1 MRQYYEQDMN
11 LYGVYGYGVEGG
23 DIQLPEK
30 TKQMGAVDGQMRIY
44 IEDYVYTYLY
54 QYGKSNGGREK
65 VAALVGRNLQ
75 IDGEEAVV
83 ICGAIQGKGTMQ
95 QNGVESFTEETWEY
109 IGSQMERY
117 FKGMTLVGWVH
128 VQPGFGSF
136 LMAKDEVFHMEYF
149 QEKWQVLFVLDSLDK
164 IDTFY
169 THQGEQKGLR
179 QTKGYFVYYDKNRE
193 MQEYMLDHSMIRPK
207 EELFDEEE
215 KSVESIPK
223 TEGGRRGRKPKP
235 EERIDAAK
243 EIRRVLQNRAK
254 EVEETQKGKYTMLA
268 AVSCVLCFVC
278 LCMGFGL
285 MSNMT
290 RLKDLESEILMVQNS
305 YEQLEESVEGKVMAA
320 FAAEKTTEV
329 QQPTPIQQP
338 VQQPIQAPVTTG
350 EVRWYTVE
358 AGDSLGYISAK
369 YYGDKSGVNKI
380 MNANAL
386 TDANMIYEGQA
397 LLIP

>member
-1 MRQYYEQDMN
+1 
-11 LYGVYGYGVEGG
+11 
-23 DIQLPEK
+23 
-30 TKQMGAVDGQMRIY
+30 
-44 IEDYVYTYLY
+44 
-54 QYGKSNGGREK
+54 
-65 VAALVGRNLQ
+65 
-75 IDGEEAVV
+75 
-83 ICGAIQGKGTMQ
+83 
-95 QNGVESFTEETWEY
+95 
-109 IGSQMERY
+109 
-117 FKGMTLVGWVH
+117 
-128 VQPGFGSF
+128 
-136 LMAKDEVFHMEYF
+136 
-149 QEKWQVLFVLDSLDK
+149 
-164 IDTFY
+164 
-169 THQGEQKGLR
+169 
-179 QTKGYFVYYDKNRE
+179 
-193 MQEYMLDHSMIRPK
+193 
-207 EELFDEEE
+207 
-215 KSVESIPK
+215 
-223 TEGGRRGRKPKP
+223 
-235 EERIDAAK
+235 
-243 EIRRVLQNRAK
+243 
-254 EVEETQKGKYTMLA
+254 MLA